1 MTQGAPA
8 PSVAQRMIAAD
19 GSEVYLT
26 PEDAA
31 RAYRAG
37 LADFAAGDTAYVRDD
52 VGDLHQVDA
61 ATAAARLGGT
71 YTAGL
76 GSELEAAQQQEARD
90 FDTLGRKAEAFGIG
104 AGNALTLGFG
114 KGLAV
119 DLAAAEDKEATR
131 RYLEAQERQNP
142 GYMTAGELAGIAAP
156 ALLSGGTAAAA
167 RGAVGGA
174 EAVSTLG
181 RGAELL
187 GTVGRAATAPTRALG
202 ALAEG
207 IGGVGTAALGEGVLG
222 RAASAAIRGGV
233 EMVPYSVGEAYSRA
247 RIEDKDLTA
256 EHLLAAAGHGALM
269 GGAFGGSLS
278 LAGSG
283 LGAALRGSGKLAEAA
298 APKIQEL
305 AEKVGVGIPSAGK
318 IEQEQILKVLA
329 GSNGKRIVKEIA
341 EWSPDLQARLTNMVQ
356 KDVPKALERDSLIG
370 ATRGEIAKA
379 LGEVKSA
386 YGKEYG
392 AVIRDLDAAVTK
404 HAVGDVVAKDL
415 RPSMDAVVE
424 RARAEV
430 LSPLIEALPSWER
443 GKAREI
449 DKIVRGLAE
458 DATKAGAEGAT
469 FEALNRTSQA
479 LRKGIIDNPS
489 RLGGLTLEERALND
503 ARIGLRKIV
512 EDEFTRAGE
521 KVAGLDSAELA
532 TRWANAKANYKAA
545 ATAETLA
552 KEGAAAEA
560 KNNTVGL
567 GAMLSGGTAANVGAG
582 VGGTIAGPAGAIVGG
597 AIGSLV
603 GTVGGVAIKSHANQV
618 AATIARRAIESD
630 TVRAVTQT
638 IEGTN
643 AAKIT
648 DFLKRKTPN
657 LAPVVAEVER
667 VEGRQKRSAQREYE
681 ERHRALVAFRT
692 APDAVLART
701 LSNAPEEIRQQL
713 GAKTVQVAEYLA
725 SKAPA
730 PIGGNPLMPQADPGR
745 VDPAARDRWLR
756 RARAADDPNSVLDDM
771 RAGKLTRDAAET
783 VRDLYPRLYGQI
795 TGQIMGELATRK
807 EPLSFAQSQ
816 QLHVLLG
823 VPVDVSQAPA
833 YVSAVQHST
842 PPPVPRTAR
851 IEASADASTSMT
863 GSQKLTEEKQT

>member
-19 GSEVYLT
+19 GSEVFLT
-26 PEDAA
+26 PDDAA

-52 VGDLHQVDA
+52 VGELHQVDT
-61 ATAAARLGGT
+61 ATAAARLGGS

-76 GSELEAAQQQEARD
+76 GSEYEAAAQQEARD
-90 FDTLGRKAEAFGIG
+90 FATLGRRAEALGIG

-142 GYMTAGELAGIAAP
+142 GFMMAGEVAGLALP

-167 RGAVGGA
+167 RGAVGGV
-174 EAVSTLG
+174 EAASTLG

-187 GTVGRAATAPTRALG
+187 GTAGRAITAPTRALG
-202 ALAEG
+202 AIAEG
-207 IGGVGTAALGEGVLG
+207 VGGVGTAALGEGVLG

-269 GGAFGGSLS
+269 GGAFGGGLS

-283 LGAALRGSGKLAEAA
+283 LGAALRGTGKIAEAA
-298 APKIQEL
+298 APKVRAL
-305 AEKVGVGIPSAGK
+305 AEKLGVDSVPLSLDALVVDQAIKATGANLSQVQKLRAMGAEA
-318 IEQEQILKVLA
+318 EQRV
-329 GSNGKRIVKEIA
+329 
-341 EWSPDLQARLTNMVQ
+341 ARLITEE
-356 KDVPKALERDSLIG
+356 VPKLAE
-370 ATRGEIAKA
+370 
-379 LGEVKSA
+379 
-386 YGKEYG
+386 
-392 AVIRDLDAAVTK
+392 
-404 HAVGDVVAKDL
+404 KDL
-415 RPSMDAVVE
+415 
-424 RARAEV
+424 ARV
-430 LSPLIEALPSWER
+430 S
-443 GKAREI
+443 REE
-449 DKIVRGLAE
+449 LAAHGE
-458 DATKAGAEGAT
+458 
-469 FEALNRTSQA
+469 A
-479 LRKGIIDNPS
+479 LRK
-489 RLGGLTLEERALND
+489 
-503 ARIGLRKIV
+503 
-512 EDEFTRAGE
+512 RAGKE
-521 KVAGLDSAELA
+521 IDAAISGLDSAIEKGAERPNLAAVVTAAREQIAPVIAATEELGGKAGVLKKTLSGLDQIVERGEEMTFSRMHDLRQKIDSKIKWGPAEVSLSKEQRAVNDALKDLRSSFEAEIQRAGDAAAAKEGAEFA
-532 TRWANAKANYKAA
+532 TRWAESKGEYQAAKWLRDAA
-545 ATAETLA
+545 ER
-552 KEGAAAEA
+552 GAAGEQRNATMGLREMLGGGA
-560 KNNTVGL
+560 GAQVGSTVGAAL
-567 GAMLSGGTAANVGAG
+567 GPVGAA
-582 VGGTIAGPAGAIVGG
+582 VGGVVGG
-597 AIGSLV
+597 ALGA
-603 GTVGGVAIKSHANQV
+603 VANN
-618 AATIARRAIESD
+618 TARRFGNQAVASLAAKAIETD
-630 TVRAVTQT
+630 VVRAVTQT

-692 APDAVLART
+692 APEAVLART
-701 LSNAPEEIRQQL
+701 LSNAPEEVRQQL
-713 GAKTVQVAEYLA
+713 AAKTTQVAEYLA

-756 RARAADDPNSVLDDM
+756 RARAADDPQSVLDDM
-771 RAGKLTRDAAET
+771 RKGKLTRDAAET

-833 YVSAVQHST
+833 YVAAVQHSN

-851 IEASADASTSMT
+851 IEAKADASTSMT
-863 GSQKLTEEKQT
+863 GSQKLTQEKPE